1 MATRVENFK
10 AKQSLV
16 LSNSFGVIN
25 KEKDVELD
33 VTVGIIDD
41 ESGYFELYDILSG
54 GDNWYAEGSIQFDGK
69 NVVLSNFKY
78 SERKGEEELFS
89 NWFEFGDYNV
99 HRVSKSFEGQGDMLR
114 DADGYIWLGTGF
126 KGGAAHFINEHYEDY
141 ATATDRKEGMIRVS
155 GVVWLTN
162 LDIMKRHEDLVLY
175 KTYNPEEYPKYDNYD
190 AIEVSKTNE
199 IPKDYDGVMGVPIT
213 FLDKYNPLRKIPTL
227 TVNQLSITD
236 SDNICFYLDSI
247 SNKKTLFP
255 KNEYFKIISMVSVAN
270 GLMESVLERRMEII
284 RPTNEQSNSFINK
297 QEIRIARTI
306 KWLEENWKNYNDNYL
321 TMDQI
326 AIACSLEYTNFRL
339 DNQWE
344 KDSPKL
350 IKWLKNFR
358 QKDFMKSTV
367 PLEAK

>member
-1 MATRVENFK
+1 MTNKMILFNGPNSPFGRKTKITSIVQEI
-10 AKQSLV
+10 V
-16 LSNSFGVIN
+16 LE
-25 KEKDVELD
+25 EK
-33 VTVGIIDD
+33 IIKVQ
-41 ESGYFELYDILSG
+41 E
-54 GDNWYAEGSIQFDGK
+54 
-69 NVVLSNFKY
+69 
-78 SERKGEEELFS
+78 
-89 NWFEFGDYNV
+89 
-99 HRVSKSFEGQGDMLR
+99 
-114 DADGYIWLGTGF
+114 
-126 KGGAAHFINEHYEDY
+126 
-141 ATATDRKEGMIRVS
+141 
-155 GVVWLTN
+155 
-162 LDIMKRHEDLVLY
+162 
-175 KTYNPEEYPKYDNYD
+175 
-190 AIEVSKTNE
+190 AI
-199 IPKDYDGVMGVPIT
+199 
-213 FLDKYNPLRKIPTL
+213 FLDKHNPLRKIPTL
-227 TVNQLSITD
+227 LINDLAIID
-236 SDNICFYLDSI
+236 SDNICFYLDSV

-367 PLEAK
+367 PLEVK